1 MVDFRNERS
10 ALKYIVL
17 DSQRTLTIIT
27 CKDSDLWG
35 RKQKVQGS

>member
-1 MVDFRNERS
+1 MFDFRNERS

-27 CKDSDLWG
+27 CKDNDSWE
-35 RKQKVQGS
+35 KVSVLA